1 MLALLTGLN
10 DQVAKSVFGQL
21 NRTRR
26 YGVRR
31 IWVSGHVGQPP
42 GGADYPLINHRAL
55 FKVD

>member
-31 IWVSGHVGQPP
+31 I
-42 GGADYPLINHRAL
+42 
-55 FKVD
+55 